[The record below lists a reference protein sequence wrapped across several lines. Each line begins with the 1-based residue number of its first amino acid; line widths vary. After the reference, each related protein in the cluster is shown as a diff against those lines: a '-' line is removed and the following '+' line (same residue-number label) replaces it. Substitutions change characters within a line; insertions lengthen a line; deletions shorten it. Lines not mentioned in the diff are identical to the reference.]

1 MKSLFVRIFMSFWMA
16 QALFFVLAILVTL
29 AFRPRSS
36 TWEALRTTV
45 LNDAVNAYEEGGEQK
60 VRDYLESVEHSQH
73 VRAYLFDENGI
84 EVSHRGAPDWAM
96 RVAAGGPRGPHD
108 GFLFPAPQ
116 VLRDSRA
123 SSDGKHRYTVVL
135 GLPPGPRVFIGP
147 RGVPFTGLLIG
158 VVSSGIICYLLAWY
172 LTKPI
177 VRLRTAARQLAAGDL
192 TARTGAPPI
201 TRRDEVAGLMRDF
214 DAMAERLETLL
225 KAQSR
230 LLNDISHELR
240 SPLARLNVALGL
252 ARQRS
257 GVESADML
265 DRIELEAARLNELIA
280 RILTLARLEDGEQL
294 VPQTPVPLDEIVAS
308 VSEDAEF
315 EAQER
320 HSHVH
325 TSILEGK
332 WQVRGNA
339 SLLHSAVENV
349 VRNAIR
355 YTQEESSVEIELR
368 SEARGLGREAVLRV
382 SDSGPGVPQDALG
395 KLFEPFYR
403 LDDARGRQTGGVGLG
418 LAITERAVRFH
429 GGRVSAYNRPE
440 GGLMVEIRL
449 PLIVSESLAQ
459 KSNDPIALAQNKE
472 QGSVLRTQ

>member
-1 MKSLFVRIFMSFWMA
+1 MKSLFVRIFLSFWMA

-45 LNDAVNAYEEGGEQK
+45 LNDAVTSYEEGGDQK
-60 VRDYLESVEHSQH
+60 LRDYLEGIEHSQH
-73 VRAYLFDENGI
+73 VRAYLFDENGN

-123 SSDGKHRYTVVL
+123 SSDGKHRYTIVL

-147 RGVPFTGLLIG
+147 RGLPFTGLIIG
-158 VVSSGIICYLLAWY
+158 VLSSGLVCYLLSWY

-177 VRLRTAARQLAAGDL
+177 VQLRTAARQIAAGDL
-192 TARTGAPPI
+192 TARAGAPAI
-201 TRRDEVAGLMRDF
+201 SRRDEVAGLMRDF

-252 ARQRS
+252 ARQRA
-257 GVESADML
+257 GAESTGML
-265 DRIELEAARLNELIA
+265 DRIELEAARLNELIG

-294 VPQTPVPLDEIVAS
+294 VPQTPVPLNEIVES

-320 HSHVH
+320 HCHVH
-325 TSILEGK
+325 TSIAEGN
-332 WQVRGNA
+332 WEVRGNA

-355 YTQEESSVEIELR
+355 YTQEGSAVEIELK
-368 SEARGLGREAVLRV
+368 SETRGAREAVLRV
-382 SDSGPGVPQDALG
+382 SDSGPGVPSDSLD
-395 KLFEPFYR
+395 KLFQPFYR

-429 GGRVSAYNRPE
+429 GGKVSAFNRPQ
-440 GGLMVEIRL
+440 GGLVIEIRL
-449 PLIVSESLAQ
+449 PMIASEQITARINPAGANSAVRDPGPVAKAQ
-459 KSNDPIALAQNKE
+459 
-472 QGSVLRTQ
+472 